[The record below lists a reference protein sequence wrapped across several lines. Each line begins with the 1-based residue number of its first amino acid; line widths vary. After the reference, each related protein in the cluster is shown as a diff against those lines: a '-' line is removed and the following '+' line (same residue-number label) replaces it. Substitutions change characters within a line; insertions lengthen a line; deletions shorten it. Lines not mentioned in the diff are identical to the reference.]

1 MIPTQIEQ
9 IEALAAQLSPEDQQ
23 RVTDCTV
30 CLARVVKEYGKAG
43 VIALALLS
51 ARPVGAP

>member
-1 MIPTQIEQ
+1 MTNVQ
-9 IEALAAQLSPEDQQ
+9 IEALAAQLSPEEQQ

-30 CLARVVKEYGKAG
+30 SLTRVVKEYGKAG

-51 ARPVGAP
+51 MKPVGEP